1 MSTYKSRHE
10 RREAKKKA
18 IREKLMLSPGRPRL
32 CIRRTLQHMIAQVV
46 DDSKGVSLVQINSKA
61 LNIKGKK
68 TAVAKELGK
77 AMAEKLIAM
86 GISKVVFDRSGY
98 LYHGRVKAL
107 ADGAREKGLVF

>member
-1 MSTYKSRHE
+1 MSGAKPKKRRSGKS
-10 RREAKKKA
+10 
-18 IREKLMLSPGRPRL
+18 L
-32 CIRRTLQHMIAQVV
+32 C
-46 DDSKGVSLVQINSKA
+46 SLPAGPVFAYAGPFSISKA